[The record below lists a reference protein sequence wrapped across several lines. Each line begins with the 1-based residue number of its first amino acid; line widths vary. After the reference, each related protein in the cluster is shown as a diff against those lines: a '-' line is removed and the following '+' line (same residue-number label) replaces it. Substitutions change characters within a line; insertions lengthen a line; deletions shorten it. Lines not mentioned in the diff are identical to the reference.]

1 MHRHLDGVARRV
13 LKGARPRRGERVLDV
28 GAGTGLLTFPARK
41 RVTASGAVV
50 ALDVSHDVLLECRR
64 LAEDSLDLAQLQ
76 FVAGDA
82 LALPFTDSTF
92 DVVMT
97 RSVLI
102 YLEDKAAGARELYR
116 VLKPG
121 GRASIFEPI
130 NEASTRE
137 AERRE
142 ASGFFDPL
150 QPEYGLIREYSDKNK
165 QAWYGTL
172 VGWDERDLCDWFRGA
187 GFSELAMTYEFV
199 VVAPDSK
206 KATKSEIAQRIHVR
220 PNPNM
225 PSYEEIAH
233 TVLGDQA
240 EEYLDRYARFHLTRG
255 LAGNYGVAF
264 IFAKRPRKPGAEPAQ
279 VSIVRS
285 RPVGWRCATRGAAQE
300 LMHRAVISGGED
312 NVSAVVVDIG
322 GR

>member
-1 MHRHLDGVARRV
+1 MTMGGEEREDRMAPTRDRWADWLVQGRQRGYSGRQVKQMHRHLDGVARRV
-13 LKGARPRRGERVLDV
+13 LKGAKPRRGERVLDV
-28 GAGTGLLTFPARK
+28 GAGTGLLAFPARK
-41 RVTASGAVV
+41 RVTASGQVV
-50 ALDVSHDVLLECRR
+50 ALDVSHDALLECQR
-64 LAEDSLDLAQLQ
+64 LGEDGPDLAQLQ

-92 DVVMT
+92 DVVVT

-102 YLEDKAAGARELYR
+102 YLENKAAGAQELYR

-142 ASGFFDPL
+142 TSGFFEPL
-150 QPEYGLIREYSDKNK
+150 QPEYGLIRQYSEENK

-172 VGWDERDLCDWFRGA
+172 VGWDERDLCDWFRQA
-187 GFSELAMTYEFV
+187 GFSELELTYEFV

-206 KATKSEIAQRIHVR
+206 KVTKSEIAQRILVR

-225 PSYEEIAH
+225 PSYEEIAQ
-233 TVLGDQA
+233 TVLGDNA
-240 EEYLDRYARFHLTRG
+240 DEYLDRYARFHLERG
-255 LAGNYGVAF
+255 FAGSYGVAF
-264 IFAKRPRKPGAEPAQ
+264 LSAKRPLKP
-279 VSIVRS
+279 RS
-285 RPVGWRCATRGAAQE
+285 
-300 LMHRAVISGGED
+300 
-312 NVSAVVVDIG
+312 
-322 GR
+322 